1 MNPPDSDVECASD
14 RSADRYY
21 SVARQTG
28 GGRDQTRAPGRMD
41 RGTLGRGH
49 RCRRSAQTRSRNR
62 PSASFRSRRTSPG
75 LPQPAARNART
86 ATRRSLAHS
95 PPTERLPPASRS
107 AQNAVTR
114 NGRSVS
120 SPLPGSH
127 PAPASTTPPGG
138 PPPLGGV
145 CAPELHLRLLAGKAR
160 LQVPGSARGSMCVP
174 PYASE
179 ASSRPRQ
186 MRGQAGRGVGGD
198 RRSNGPGRSA
208 CIRGR
213 GTPARNCSAML
224 AGLRGLCSSSRLE
237 HHASARCGQSR
248 GAVLAHPVPPLGA
261 APRSHVARVGV
272 SRCAPTRRRGRPPA
286 SGRKR
291 SWQIR

>member
-1 MNPPDSDVECASD
+1 MKPRVWIDSVPHGERRPRSFIASD
-14 RSADRYY
+14 LYRRHFPDRTRHQR
-21 SVARQTG
+21 AR
-28 GGRDQTRAPGRMD
+28 R
-41 RGTLGRGH
+41 
-49 RCRRSAQTRSRNR
+49 
-62 PSASFRSRRTSPG
+62 
-75 LPQPAARNART
+75 
-86 ATRRSLAHS
+86 
-95 PPTERLPPASRS
+95 
-107 AQNAVTR
+107 
-114 NGRSVS
+114 
-120 SPLPGSH
+120 
-127 PAPASTTPPGG
+127 PPGARR
-138 PPPLGGV
+138 PWE
-145 CAPELHLRLLAGKAR
+145 ASARPELHLRLLAGKAQ
-160 LQVPGSARGSMCVP
+160 LHVPGSARGSMCVP

-213 GTPARNCSAML
+213 GIPARNCSAML
-224 AGLRGLCSSSRLE
+224 AGLRGFCSSSRLE

-286 SGRKR
+286 SGQKR